1 MFGSRLNDEI
11 NVNIAN
17 SELSGISSVDFSY
30 SNTSNILK
38 PLGSKKGL
46 TTVGGATQQKVSI
59 SRHLIYDDPVL
70 NYTGSN
76 NALGNIRYDDQ
87 TYNFSSGYLTDYSV
101 NCAVGSV
108 PKVNATFVI
117 LDELTSSVSNSS
129 SNESSEVGNPI
140 NNIYIPSQGSISI
153 TCDYSTTNRVIG
165 FDYSIVANRK
175 PYFSIG
181 QKQAVAME
189 LIPPLEYTVQVQIE
203 VDSAQPEDSYNFL
216 ATREN
221 KTLSFEIN
229 GRNGESIQALTV
241 PNATLI
247 SESLSASDDGSAV
260 LNLNYI
266 GHGF

>member
-87 TYNFSSGYLTDYSV
+87 TYNFSSG
-101 NCAVGSV
+101 
-108 PKVNATFVI
+108 
-117 LDELTSSVSNSS
+117 
-129 SNESSEVGNPI
+129 
-140 NNIYIPSQGSISI
+140 
-153 TCDYSTTNRVIG
+153 
-165 FDYSIVANRK
+165 
-175 PYFSIG
+175 
-181 QKQAVAME
+181 
-189 LIPPLEYTVQVQIE
+189 
-203 VDSAQPEDSYNFL
+203 
-216 ATREN
+216 
-221 KTLSFEIN
+221 
-229 GRNGESIQALTV
+229 
-241 PNATLI
+241 
-247 SESLSASDDGSAV
+247 
-260 LNLNYI
+260 
-266 GHGF
+266 

>member
-1 MFGSRLNDEI
+1 MFGSKLNDEV
-11 NVNIAN
+11 NVNIAG

-30 SNTSNILK
+30 SNTANILK

-46 TTVGGATQQKVSI
+46 TTVGGGTQQKVSI

-76 NALGNIRYDDQ
+76 NALGNIRYDYK
-87 TYNFSSGYLTDYSV
+87 TYNFSSGYLTNYSV

-108 PKVNATFVI
+108 PKVNATFVV
-117 LDELTSSVSNSS
+117 LDELTSSGIS
-129 SNESSEVGNPI
+129 SNESSEAGNPI
-140 NNIYIPSQGSISI
+140 DNIYIPSQGSISI
-153 TCDYSTTNRVIG
+153 TCDNSTTNRVIG
-165 FDYSIVANRK
+165 FDYSITANRK
-175 PYFSIG
+175 PHFSIG
-181 QKQAVAME
+181 QESAVDIE

-221 KTLSFEIN
+221 KTLSFGIN

-247 SESLSASDDGSAV
+247 SESLSASDNGSVV